1 MKNRII
7 RPAAYQ
13 SVAGLFDDAQAHR
26 PLAPPQPPQK
36 RRAACRC
43 ITPALESTA
52 PNGIWTA
59 YQWAQVVAAALSALP
74 PTGMVNRWAL

>member
-13 SVAGLFDDAQAHR
+13 SVAGLFDDAQPIVHY
-26 PLAPPQPPQK
+26 
-36 RRAACRC
+36 AAATTTKTACGLSLHN
-43 ITPALESTA
+43 PGAGVYSTERDLDGV
-52 PNGIWTA
+52 PVGPGSR
-59 YQWAQVVAAALSALP
+59 AALSALL